1 MINFEMGL
9 SIREIDDSLLVV
21 KRDLSLPVA
30 IQLNAFSGPALVAT
44 DVVVVVVVVVVTVDG
59 SCDPQSNRSRFIS
72 RGEDDSV
79 LFGCNDDVIVPI
91 PPGAAHKFV
100 VSNIK

>member
-1 MINFEMGL
+1 MGL

-30 IQLNAFSGPALVAT
+30 IQLNAFSDPALVAT
-44 DVVVVVVVVVVTVDG
+44 DVVVVVVTVDG
-59 SCDPQSNRSRFIS
+59 SCDPQSNRSRFFS

-100 VSNIK
+100 VSNLKRQARR

>member
-44 DVVVVVVVVVVTVDG
+44 GVVVVTVDG
-59 SCDPQSNRSRFIS
+59 SCDPQSNRSRFFS

-100 VSNIK
+100 VSNLK